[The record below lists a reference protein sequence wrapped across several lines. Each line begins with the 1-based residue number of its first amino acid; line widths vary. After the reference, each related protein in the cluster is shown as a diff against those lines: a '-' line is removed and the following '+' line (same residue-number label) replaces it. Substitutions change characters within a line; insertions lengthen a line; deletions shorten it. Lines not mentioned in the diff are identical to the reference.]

1 MTGNLNAKWS
11 DFPAALT
18 VGAQV
23 LLIDADP
30 LSLSNLARV
39 LAPVVDLA
47 VTNSADSALESIEA
61 GAQFDALVC
70 SMTRVPE
77 LSARDLQDRVARIDA
92 PLARRML
99 VLAGATVSLEDAEFL
114 ASGRVPVLRCPIC
127 QGRLISLVRALI
139 ARAARRR
146 LALLDGFQPVSRGLR
161 ACGSES

>member
-30 LSLSNLARV
+30 LSLSELARV

-61 GAQFDALVC
+61 GALV
-70 SMTRVPE
+70 
-77 LSARDLQDRVARIDA
+77 
-92 PLARRML
+92 
-99 VLAGATVSLEDAEFL
+99 
-114 ASGRVPVLRCPIC
+114 
-127 QGRLISLVRALI
+127 

-146 LALLDGFQPVSRGLR
+146 LALLDGLQPVSRGLR
-161 ACGSES
+161 ACGGELNWLRSSTGSGACNELHHDSRIAAHFRRRQEAGAESLFSVSETAKQILL

>member
-30 LSLSNLARV
+30 LSLSELARV

-47 VTNSADSALESIEA
+47 ITSAADSAMESIEA
-61 GAQFDALVC
+61 GALV
-70 SMTRVPE
+70 
-77 LSARDLQDRVARIDA
+77 
-92 PLARRML
+92 
-99 VLAGATVSLEDAEFL
+99 
-114 ASGRVPVLRCPIC
+114 
-127 QGRLISLVRALI
+127 

-146 LALLDGFQPVSRGLR
+146 LALRRHEALLRHRWSHASGSCASREGPPRGTSRFRQICSDARGIARCGQPL
-161 ACGSES
+161 

>member
-1 MTGNLNAKWS
+1 MAGNLDVKWS
-11 DFPAALT
+11 DFSTALT

-30 LSLSNLARV
+30 LSLSETARL

-47 VTNSADSALESIEA
+47 LTNSADSALESIEA

-70 SMTRVPE
+70 SMRAPA

-99 VLAGATVSLEDAEFL
+99 VLAGASVSLEDAEFL
-114 ASGRVPVLRCPIC
+114 ASGRVPVLRCPIS
-127 QGRLISLVRALI
+127 QGRLIPLVRALV

-146 LALLDGFQPVSRGLR
+146 LALLDGFQPGSRALR
-161 ACGSES
+161 ACGREP